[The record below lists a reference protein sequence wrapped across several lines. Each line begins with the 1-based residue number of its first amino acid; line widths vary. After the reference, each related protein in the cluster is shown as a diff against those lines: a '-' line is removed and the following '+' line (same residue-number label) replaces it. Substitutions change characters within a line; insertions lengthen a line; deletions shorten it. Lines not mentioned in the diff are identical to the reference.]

1 MVKKMVAKKELKQ
14 KVIGIGFEDDL
25 IVRSQRGKSYSVKL
39 AEGLEI
45 DSDTLMGKESD
56 ETVWATI
63 DTESDPWVIVDVEIE
78 KDA

>member
-1 MVKKMVAKKELKQ
+1 MAKTELRQ

-39 AEGLEI
+39 KEGLEI
-45 DSDTLMGKESD
+45 DSDALMGKEAN

-63 DTESDPWVIVDVEIE
+63 DTESETWVIVDVEIE
-78 KDA
+78 KDT